1 MKGRTEEGALEACRE
16 LQEHVRI
23 LRDALERGDFGQ
35 GYQEALQKLD
45 EKASEQAETFF
56 FFAAF
61 AASRGEWRDALAL
74 AENACRRRRISRAIW
89 RLLYMCHMA
98 LGERKAALKYRFLLM
113 RTGEEKMTELTREEL
128 SGERDMLRSVFALP
142 YLPPFVGEPEERDG
156 DIAFVRVPLLGEELP
171 YAFEEGEQ
179 EFSYHA
185 GLLNEEG
192 CFGLFAN
199 LVFCLMAQ
207 KKGKRNIVGWFNDF
221 WFDILRTAEKKKAVF
236 LHADLPCIVPLMG
249 KSESQTIRLQE
260 GERQIG
266 IVLAPRETSFVRLEK
281 PCRLT
286 SKEPFLMG
294 RPVKL
299 GHSPK
304 RRKLV
309 LNILADGLS
318 WPAQRLD
325 GYENIPNIMRFF
337 SEGVIFENCWSAAE
351 YTYPSLASIE
361 TGLHLH
367 KSQIFERS
375 VFMRLEQE
383 KRTISEKMRELG
395 YYTVNLMGGG
405 EGVVNGA
412 TRGFERLLVNLGIK
426 QQASVGVVRT
436 MTHLDAFREVD
447 NFVLLH
453 LADPHPCAS
462 DIALPANMRAKFP
475 PEAFRPVEDVAS
487 VFLQSAPVMRET
499 NRWKVRVFDRELGIL
514 FDYLEENYAPEE
526 YVVHLYSDHGVSVY
540 DDDWLLADTHV
551 GASLMMRGAGVPQL
565 GQVEELASSLDLY
578 KIMAKTCGF
587 SADEPWLDSN
597 LPEVFGGKKREYVIS
612 NSIYPGQTYKL
623 AIRTEEHEFRLE
635 TEAPTAPDGTVDM
648 AQFSYQI
655 RTRGKEPRIIAS
667 PELSRYFLEIARRHT
682 QPFWNLHMANFQ
694 DRPSR
699 NADAER

>member
-1 MKGRTEEGALEACRE
+1 MEGEVQAGSFEECRE
-16 LQEHVRI
+16 WQGYVRI
-23 LRDALERGDFGQ
+23 LRDALERSDFGQ
-35 GYQEALQKLD
+35 SYQEALRTLA
-45 EKASEQAETFF
+45 EKAPEQSETFF

-61 AASRGEWRDALAL
+61 AVSRGEWREALTL
-74 AENACRRRRISRAIW
+74 AEDAYRRRKMSRAVW
-89 RLLYMCHMA
+89 RLLYMCCMA
-98 LGERKAALKYRFLLM
+98 LGETRAALKYRFLLM
-113 RTGEEKMTELTREEL
+113 RTGEEEATDVTREEL
-128 SGERDMLRSVFALP
+128 DGLRDMLRSVFALP
-142 YLPPFVGEPEERDG
+142 YAPPFVGELEERDG
-156 DIAFVRVPLLGEELP
+156 GMVFVRAPLLGEELP

-192 CFGLFAN
+192 SIGLLAD
-199 LVFCLMAQ
+199 LVSCLMTQ
-207 KKGKRNIVGWFNDF
+207 KKGKGNIIGCFNDF
-221 WFDILRTAEKKKAVF
+221 WFDILCAAEKKKAVF

-249 KSESQTIRLQE
+249 KGGPQTIRLRA

-318 WPAQRLD
+318 WPAQRID
-325 GYENIPNIMRFF
+325 GYKNIPNIMRFF
-337 SEGVIFENCWSAAE
+337 SKGVIFENCWSAAE
-351 YTYPSLASIE
+351 YTYPSLAAIE

-367 KSQIFERS
+367 KSQIFERDIF
-375 VFMRLEQE
+375 VRLERE
-383 KRTISEKMRELG
+383 YLTISEKMRELG
-395 YYTVNLMGGG
+395 YYTVNLMGAG
-405 EGVVNGA
+405 EGIVNGA
-412 TRGFERLLVNLGIK
+412 TRGFERLLVNFSVK
-426 QQASVGVVRT
+426 QQASVAVVRT
-436 MTHLDAFREVD
+436 MTHLDAFREAD

-453 LADPHPCAS
+453 ISDSHPCAS

-475 PEAFRPVEDVAS
+475 PEAFRPVEGVAS
-487 VFLQSAPVMRET
+487 VFLQPSPVMREA
-499 NRWKVRVFDRELGIL
+499 NRWKVRVLDREMGIL
-514 FDYLEENYAPEE
+514 FDYLEENYAPED

-551 GASLMMRGAGVPQL
+551 GASLMARGAGVPQL

-578 KIMAKTCGF
+578 KIMARTCGF

-597 LPEVFGGKKREYVIS
+597 LPEAFGGRRREHVVS

-635 TEAPTAPDGTVDM
+635 TEAPTAPDGTADM
-648 AQFSYQI
+648 AHFSYQI
-655 RTRGKEPRIIAS
+655 RTREEEPRVIAS
-667 PELSRYFLEIARRHT
+667 PELAKYFLELAYRHT
-682 QPFWNLHMANFQ
+682 KPFWNLGI
-694 DRPSR
+694 
-699 NADAER
+699 